1 MKKCIPALALSL
13 ALLLGGCSLS
23 GQAYTVVEPH
33 AEHPVLGENEST
45 IKASTY
51 SELVNGILFFVSQG
65 VEEGV
70 IQITDY
76 NGDVEADLNRACL
89 EVAKDDP
96 LGAYAVD
103 FIKNDYTTIITT
115 YEATITISYRRSPE
129 QVGSLVNIT
138 GTSAIREEAVQA
150 LSAFKTELALR
161 VGYFTGD
168 AAAVEEQV
176 RQAYY
181 DTPAAAL
188 GMPECSVELYPKTDA
203 GTQRIVEIL
212 LDYPEEPTALQR
224 KRQQLQE
231 QSAAILTPIQHQIAS
246 RRLDLLMGTLPNVV
260 KVDLETGETKV
271 VDYVGVVDC
280 GTVINKNLAR
290 VQAEGGIAQGIGMA
304 LLEDINYDPKGQMV
318 NSTFMTYKIPCR
330 TDLPEIRVEFEESY
344 EPNGPF
350 GAKSIGEVV
359 INTPSP
365 AIAQAVYNATGVR
378 IRALPI
384 TAEKILMGRDA

>member
-1 MKKCIPALALSL
+1 MKKWIPALALSL
-13 ALLLGGCSLS
+13 ALALGGCSLS

-51 SELVNGILFFVSQG
+51 SELVNGVLFFVSQG

-76 NGDVEADLNRACL
+76 NGDVEDDLNRACL

-115 YEATITISYRRSPE
+115 YEATINISYRRSPE
-129 QVGSLVNIT
+129 QVSSLVNIT

-168 AAAVEEQV
+168 VAAVEEQV

-188 GMPECSVELYPKTDA
+188 GMPECSVALYPDT

-212 LDYPEEPTALQR
+212 LDYPEAPTALQQKSR
-224 KRQQLQE
+224 QLQE
-231 QSAAILTPIQHQIAS
+231 QAEAILTPIQHQIAS
-246 RRLDLLMGTLPNVV
+246 RKLDLLLGSLPDVV
-260 KVDLETGETKV
+260 RVDLETGGATAW
-271 VDYVGVVDC
+271 DALVGQGADDE
-280 GTVINKNLAR
+280 GLALAF
-290 VQAEGGIAQGIGMA
+290 Q
-304 LLEDINYDPKGQMV
+304 LLCDGLDLNGQMV
-318 NSTFMTYKIPCR
+318 EGTLQGEPHFFNQ
-330 TDLPEIRVEFEESY
+330 VER
-344 EPNGPF
+344 NG
-350 GAKSIGEVV
+350 
-359 INTPSP
+359 
-365 AIAQAVYNATGVR
+365 QAVWVDLGRSTSQTY
-378 IRALPI
+378 
-384 TAEKILMGRDA
+384 TAAQMTDMGYQWPEQEA

>member
-129 QVGSLVNIT
+129 QVSNLVNIT

-188 GMPECSVELYPKTDA
+188 GMPECSVALYPETGA

-212 LDYPEEPTALQR
+212 LDYPEEPTVLQQ
-224 KRQQLQE
+224 KSQQLQE
-231 QSAAILTPIQHQIAS
+231 QATAILAPIQHQIAS
-246 RRLDLLMGTLPNVV
+246 RRLDLLMGTLSGTVR
-260 KVDLETGETKV
+260 VDLASGGATAW
-271 VDYVGVVDC
+271 DALVGQGANDE
-280 GTVINKNLAR
+280 GLALAF
-290 VQAEGGIAQGIGMA
+290 Q
-304 LLEDINYDPKGQMV
+304 LLCDGLGLKGQMV
-318 NSTFMTYKIPCR
+318 EGTLQGEPHFFNQVDRNGQIVWVDLSRSTGQTY
-330 TDLPEIRVEFEESY
+330 T
-344 EPNGPF
+344 
-350 GAKSIGEVV
+350 A
-359 INTPSP
+359 
-365 AIAQAVYNATGVR
+365 AQM
-378 IRALPI
+378 LD
-384 TAEKILMGRDA
+384 MGYQWPDQEA

>member
-1 MKKCIPALALSL
+1 MKKYIPALALSL

-33 AEHPVLGENEST
+33 AEHPALGENEST

-51 SELVNGILFFVSQG
+51 SELVNGVLFFVSQG

-76 NGDVEADLNRACL
+76 NGDVEDDLNRACL

-129 QVGSLVNIT
+129 QVSSLVNIT

-181 DTPAAAL
+181 DTPETAL
-188 GMPECSVELYPKTDA
+188 GMPECSVELYPKTDT

-212 LDYPEEPTALQR
+212 LDYPEEPTALQQ

-231 QSAAILTPIQHQIAS
+231 KSAAILTPIQHQIAS

-260 KVDLETGETKV
+260 QVDLKTGGATAW
-271 VDYVGVVDC
+271 DALVGKGANDE
-280 GTVINKNLAR
+280 GLALAF
-290 VQAEGGIAQGIGMA
+290 Q
-304 LLEDINYDPKGQMV
+304 LLCDGLGLKGQIV
-318 NSTFMTYKIPCR
+318 EGTLQGKPHFFNQVSRNGQTVWVDLSRSTSQTW
-330 TDLPEIRVEFEESY
+330 T
-344 EPNGPF
+344 
-350 GAKSIGEVV
+350 A
-359 INTPSP
+359 
-365 AIAQAVYNATGVR
+365 AQM
-378 IRALPI
+378 
-384 TAEKILMGRDA
+384 AEMGYQWQDQEA

>member
-1 MKKCIPALALSL
+1 MKKWIPALALSL
-13 ALLLGGCSLS
+13 ALTLGGCSLS
-23 GQAYTVVEPH
+23 GQSYTVVEPH

-51 SELVNGILFFVSQG
+51 SELVNGVLFFVSQG

-76 NGDVEADLNRACL
+76 NGDVEDDLNRACL

-129 QVGSLVNIT
+129 QVSSLVNIT

-188 GMPECSVELYPKTDA
+188 GMPECSVALYPETGA
-203 GTQRIVEIL
+203 GTQRIVEIVL
-212 LDYPEEPTALQR
+212 TYPEEP
-224 KRQQLQE
+224 
-231 QSAAILTPIQHQIAS
+231 AILTARSGQLQQEVENLLAPLRSQSAGS
-246 RRLDLLMGTLPNVV
+246 VERLSQLFALLP
-260 KVDLETGETKV
+260 
-271 VDYVGVVDC
+271 
-280 GTVINKNLAR
+280 GTVR
-290 VQAEGGIAQGIGMA
+290 YDPDGGPTAWDAILGDGANSEGMA
-304 LLEDINYDPKGQMV
+304 LAFQLLAQEMGVTSTLVEGTLDGQPHFWNRLSDNGVHYVDLTRDRTGTTWSAEDLLALGYQWDDAPN
-318 NSTFMTYKIPCR
+318 
-330 TDLPEIRVEFEESY
+330 FEE
-344 EPNGPF
+344 N
-350 GAKSIGEVV
+350 
-359 INTPSP
+359 
-365 AIAQAVYNATGVR
+365 
-378 IRALPI
+378 
-384 TAEKILMGRDA
+384 

>member
-129 QVGSLVNIT
+129 QVSNLVNIT
-138 GTSAIREEAVQA
+138 GTSAIREEAAQA

-212 LDYPEEPTALQR
+212 L
-224 KRQQLQE
+224 
-231 QSAAILTPIQHQIAS
+231 SAAILTPIQHQIAS

-260 KVDLETGETKV
+260 KVDLETGGATAW
-271 VDYVGVVDC
+271 DALVGQGANDE
-280 GTVINKNLAR
+280 GLALAF
-290 VQAEGGIAQGIGMA
+290 Q
-304 LLEDINYDPKGQMV
+304 LLCDGLGLKGQIIEGTLQGQPHFFNQV
-318 NSTFMTYKIPCR
+318 DRNGQTVWVDLSRSTGKTWTAAQMAEMGYQW
-330 TDLPEIRVEFEESY
+330 TDQE
-344 EPNGPF
+344 
-350 GAKSIGEVV
+350 A
-359 INTPSP
+359 
-365 AIAQAVYNATGVR
+365 
-378 IRALPI
+378 
-384 TAEKILMGRDA
+384 

>member
-76 NGDVEADLNRACL
+76 NGDVEEDLNRACL

-96 LGAYAVD
+96 LGAYAGD

-115 YEATITISYRRSPE
+115 YEATITISYRRSLE
-129 QVGSLVNIT
+129 QISSLVNIT

-188 GMPECSVELYPKTDA
+188 GMPECSVELYPKTDT

-260 KVDLETGETKV
+260 KVDLETGGATAW
-271 VDYVGVVDC
+271 DALVGQGANDE
-280 GTVINKNLAR
+280 GLALAF
-290 VQAEGGIAQGIGMA
+290 Q
-304 LLEDINYDPKGQMV
+304 LLCDGLGLKGQILEGTLQGQPHFFNQV
-318 NSTFMTYKIPCR
+318 DRNGQTVWVDLRRSTGKTWTAAQMAEMGYQW
-330 TDLPEIRVEFEESY
+330 TDQE
-344 EPNGPF
+344 
-350 GAKSIGEVV
+350 A
-359 INTPSP
+359 
-365 AIAQAVYNATGVR
+365 
-378 IRALPI
+378 
-384 TAEKILMGRDA
+384 

>member
-129 QVGSLVNIT
+129 QVSNLVNIT
-138 GTSAIREEAVQA
+138 GTSAIRE
-150 LSAFKTELALR
+150 
-161 VGYFTGD
+161 
-168 AAAVEEQV
+168 
-176 RQAYY
+176 
-181 DTPAAAL
+181 
-188 GMPECSVELYPKTDA
+188 
-203 GTQRIVEIL
+203 
-212 LDYPEEPTALQR
+212 
-224 KRQQLQE
+224 
-231 QSAAILTPIQHQIAS
+231 
-246 RRLDLLMGTLPNVV
+246 
-260 KVDLETGETKV
+260 
-271 VDYVGVVDC
+271 
-280 GTVINKNLAR
+280 
-290 VQAEGGIAQGIGMA
+290 
-304 LLEDINYDPKGQMV
+304 
-318 NSTFMTYKIPCR
+318 
-330 TDLPEIRVEFEESY
+330 
-344 EPNGPF
+344 
-350 GAKSIGEVV
+350 
-359 INTPSP
+359 
-365 AIAQAVYNATGVR
+365 
-378 IRALPI
+378 
-384 TAEKILMGRDA
+384 